1 MREAFTIGIREVVHR
16 RVDDELLDRDALPLC
31 LVGQGLPAE
40 LVELDLNPGSH
51 IGHPRPSRITVRT
64 SLCLIARGPPGDR
77 GRRAAPDIPRRRSD
91 TDHTL
96 EARWSWGRHVSVET
110 SVADCPFCASRCAL
124 RTIPSAPISEN
135 RARREESVGA
145 RCKIQSHTFIC
156 EGVEIHDE
164 VFVGHGVMFVN
175 DKQPCATNVSGDL
188 QHGGDWQPP
197 RTVVAQGACVGS
209 GAVVLGGVHVGA
221 GAVVGACAVVTRD
234 VPPRA
239 NVVGVPA
246 RFVAGHRWSAA
257 KPHVA

>member
-1 MREAFTIGIREVVHR
+1 MAEAQVIPKPNVCSHTGVTIPECHCPRCHEAMLARHANGSSGKREVAGV
-16 RVDDELLDRDALPLC
+16 
-31 LVGQGLPAE
+31 
-40 LVELDLNPGSH
+40 
-51 IGHPRPSRITVRT
+51 PS
-64 SLCLIARGPPGDR
+64 P
-77 GRRAAPDIPRRRSD
+77 RAAPAFTAAPNRLLTDVDIGPGAQIAPFTNLYGCRIGAESRI
-91 TDHTL
+91 
-96 EARWSWGRHVSVET
+96 GPFVEIQRG
-110 SVADCPFCASRCAL
+110 A
-124 RTIPSAPISEN
+124 
-135 RARREESVGA
+135 SVGA

-175 DKQPCATNVSGDL
+175 DKQPPATNVSGDL
-188 QHGGDWQPP
+188 RHGGDWQPP